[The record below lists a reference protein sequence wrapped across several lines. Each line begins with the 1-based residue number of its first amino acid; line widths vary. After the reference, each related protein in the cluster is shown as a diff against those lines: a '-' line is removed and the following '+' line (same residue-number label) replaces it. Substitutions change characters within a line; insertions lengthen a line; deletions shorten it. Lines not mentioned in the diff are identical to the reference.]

1 MADFSSKC
9 GAVCVSG
16 LKDNV
21 VEKSKRD
28 WRAFSALLGQP
39 EFQDLNVDCVA
50 VGRSV
55 TRSHSV
61 QVQEVLFVQGELH
74 ENPVIL
80 RSHCASLV
88 AVWGAMREPSV
99 LDLGDCTCV
108 GRRILLGEPKSG
120 RRFAIHALPLCTES
134 SIFTVLSSTSRWAG
148 STAQIMVGKLASRAS
163 HTYRQLQ
170 DRPQSDDV
178 PQTPRAFDWY
188 VFTQR
193 EVDIL
198 KLLSKG
204 MSNKQIARELGSSP
218 NTVRNQVHSVFR
230 KAGVANRTELA
241 LRANVATES

>member
-1 MADFSSKC
+1 M
-9 GAVCVSG
+9 
-16 LKDNV
+16 
-21 VEKSKRD
+21 EKSVEESNRD
-28 WRAFSALLGQP
+28 WKAFAAVLAQP
-39 EFQDLNVDCVA
+39 EFRALNVDCVA

-74 ENPVIL
+74 ENPAVL
-80 RSHCASLV
+80 SSHCASLV
-88 AVWGAMREPSV
+88 AVWSAMREPSM

-108 GRRILLGEPKSG
+108 GRRILLGEPKFG

-134 SIFTVLSSTSRWAG
+134 SIFTVLSSTSLWGGGA
-148 STAQIMVGKLASRAS
+148 AQILVRKLASEAS
-163 HTYRQLQ
+163 HIYRQLQ
-170 DRPQSDDV
+170 VRPQSNDM
-178 PQTPRAFDWY
+178 PQAPRAFDWY

-198 KLLSKG
+198 KLLAKG

-241 LRANVATES
+241 LRANLVPVS